1 MTEIIN
7 WITGLPDPI
16 VWLILSAS
24 AFVEYIFPPFPGDA
38 VVFGG
43 GVLVGSQGINLIPV
57 FLAITTG
64 GVLGAWLD
72 FEIGV
77 WLARPRQTR
86 LHRWLLRPKVRSTV
100 ERITKGIARHGD
112 IYLVINRFM
121 PGIRAFFFIGA
132 GYAGYPR
139 GRALVFAT
147 IAAVLWNAL
156 IVTVGLSVGANLD
169 AILNVL
175 ATYTQ
180 FAWAAVGF
188 VAMLLL
194 IRLWWRRHKGRQN
207 ESVP

>member
-16 VWLILSAS
+16 VWLVLSSS
-24 AFVEYIFPPFPGDA
+24 AFIEYIFPPFPGDA

-43 GVLVGSQGINLIPV
+43 GVLVGCQGNNLIPV
-57 FLAITTG
+57 FLAVTAG

-100 ERITKGIARHGD
+100 DRITKGIARHGD

-121 PGIRAFFFIGA
+121 PGIRALFFIGA

-139 GRALVFAT
+139 GRAMVLAT

-156 IVTVGLSVGANLD
+156 IVAVGLSVGANLD
-169 AILNVL
+169 AILGVL

-180 FAWAAVGF
+180 LAWAAVGL
-188 VAMLLL
+188 VAILLL
-194 IRLWWRRHKGRQN
+194 IRLWWRRRKGRQN
-207 ESVP
+207 ESVS